1 MHDLSMTQFLVDPNR
16 IHDGNAQIQAT
27 IARLQQEITALQAQL
42 LAMQDSWQGL
52 ASNSFQE
59 LFQRWKVTSDL
70 VESQLGQLGQAL
82 AMAANQYSETES
94 ANQRL
99 FL

>member
-1 MHDLSMTQFLVDPNR
+1 MNQFFVDPNR
-16 IHDGNAQIQAT
+16 IHDGNAQIQLT
-27 IARLQQEITALQAQL
+27 ISRLQQEITSLQSQL
-42 LAMQDSWQGL
+42 MAMQDSWQGL

-70 VESQLGQLGQAL
+70 VETQLGQLGQAL
-82 AMAANQYSETES
+82 ALAANQYSETEM

-99 FL
+99 FM

>member
-1 MHDLSMTQFLVDPNR
+1 MSQFFVDPNR

-27 IARLQQEITALQAQL
+27 ISRLQMEITALQSQL

-82 AMAANQYSETES
+82 AMAANQYSETEA

>member
-1 MHDLSMTQFLVDPNR
+1 MTQFFVDPNR
-16 IHDGNAQIQAT
+16 IHDGNAQIQLT
-27 IARLQQEITALQAQL
+27 ISRLQQEITSLQSQL
-42 LAMQDSWQGL
+42 MAMQDSWQGI

-70 VESQLGQLGQAL
+70 VDTQLGQLGQAL
-82 AMAANQYSETES
+82 ALAANQYSETEM

-99 FL
+99 FM

>member
-1 MHDLSMTQFLVDPNR
+1 MAQFFVDPNR
-16 IHDGNAQIQAT
+16 IHDGNAQIQLT
-27 IARLQQEITALQAQL
+27 ISRLQQEITSLQSQL
-42 LAMQDSWQGL
+42 MAMQDSWQGI

-70 VESQLGQLGQAL
+70 VDTQLGQLGQAL
-82 AMAANQYSETES
+82 ALAANQYSETEM

-99 FL
+99 FM